1 MIKNISR
8 IKVIL
13 ALISLVLTFFI
24 WQQGL
29 RESLNRPSVAFD
41 ISQKEKEIAELSIQ
55 SIPLNFKKFI
65 ASNDPIKEINILFQR
80 NLLMN

>member
-41 ISQKEKEIAELSIQ
+41 ISQKEKEIAEL
-55 SIPLNFKKFI
+55 LNLFLQ
-65 ASNDPIKEINILFQR
+65 ILR
-80 NLLMN
+80 NLFYQMIQLKK

>member
-8 IKVIL
+8 IKITL

-41 ISQKEKEIAELSIQ
+41 ISQKEIAGCQFNQFL
-55 SIPLNFKKFI
+55 
-65 ASNDPIKEINILFQR
+65 
-80 NLLMN
+80 